1 MFFNDSSAD
10 MLNAIRGRANWWAA
24 PLADIAPWLESL
36 PPYTREAHRALFQAM
51 GSAWDGV
58 SDITLSG
65 KVDDEECLTAATVSD
80 LLTRLEEEL
89 PSQLGI
95 AHQALGPDNVRC
107 LTNWENSDWSFC
119 IDINVNGVI
128 VPFAIN
134 DRCLKKGGSDV
145 CSYVIGHILKIL
157 RHMVRYDEYWHAKDL
172 RMRQAMEKAVTL
184 MGPGSTPLWLRRQ
197 AIAFDTPARYFRV
210 VPYVMAFA
218 MLDDCLH
225 WSVKGDDRCWDPT
238 SVKQTGQACS
248 AAQARRAEARDAL
261 EQNGGYAFVTDFAAD
276 LIKDMGLNYK
286 AVVDSVY
293 EASLQSTYEKSEYR
307 HKGATIRFFFNDGVV
322 DAMITSEQFC
332 CLQGKM
338 LFSPDTPAKTVIGRS
353 GTPMRYLFDFPVF
366 ENVGCTIGQIS
377 ITDKLE
383 LDYAVERLMLAA

>member
-134 DRCLKKGGSDV
+134 DRCL
-145 CSYVIGHILKIL
+145 
-157 RHMVRYDEYWHAKDL
+157 
-172 RMRQAMEKAVTL
+172 
-184 MGPGSTPLWLRRQ
+184 
-197 AIAFDTPARYFRV
+197 
-210 VPYVMAFA
+210 
-218 MLDDCLH
+218 
-225 WSVKGDDRCWDPT
+225 
-238 SVKQTGQACS
+238 
-248 AAQARRAEARDAL
+248 RA
-261 EQNGGYAFVTDFAAD
+261 
-276 LIKDMGLNYK
+276 
-286 AVVDSVY
+286 
-293 EASLQSTYEKSEYR
+293 
-307 HKGATIRFFFNDGVV
+307 
-322 DAMITSEQFC
+322 
-332 CLQGKM
+332 
-338 LFSPDTPAKTVIGRS
+338 
-353 GTPMRYLFDFPVF
+353 
-366 ENVGCTIGQIS
+366 
-377 ITDKLE
+377 
-383 LDYAVERLMLAA
+383 